1 MARGALYRVE
11 LRVTMAVVWGEG
23 LESLLLRCFSSERI
37 LLKTLVIYVAIVN
50 KRPLR
55 CAIVTVA
62 SKVKGAQA

>member
-1 MARGALYRVE
+1 
-11 LRVTMAVVWGEG
+11 MAVVWGEG

-37 LLKTLVIYVAIVN
+37 LLKTLVIYVAILK

-62 SKVKGAQA
+62 SKVKLRKLYRDNAIGLIVGM